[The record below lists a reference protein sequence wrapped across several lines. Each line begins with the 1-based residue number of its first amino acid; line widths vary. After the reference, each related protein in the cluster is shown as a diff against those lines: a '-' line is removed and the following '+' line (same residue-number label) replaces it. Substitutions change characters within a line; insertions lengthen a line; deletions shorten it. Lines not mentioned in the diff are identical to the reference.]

1 MSYSVRRKLRKEQ
14 RINNNFEN
22 ILSSLSLEE
31 IIALK
36 LELSTPIVKG
46 KLYGTNIYN
55 TLNAVCRDAL
65 IKWVLSVSPSKR
77 AAADFL
83 GVEYS
88 LLKELNR
95 SHKYFEYFEEQKKKG
110 NEDI

>member
-14 RINNNFEN
+14 RVNNNFEN

-65 IKWVLSVSPSKR
+65 IKWALSVAPSKR
-77 AAADFL
+77 SAADFL
-83 GVEYS
+83 GIDYS

-95 SHKYFEYFEEQKKKG
+95 AHNYFEYFEEKKQN
-110 NEDI
+110 NEDF